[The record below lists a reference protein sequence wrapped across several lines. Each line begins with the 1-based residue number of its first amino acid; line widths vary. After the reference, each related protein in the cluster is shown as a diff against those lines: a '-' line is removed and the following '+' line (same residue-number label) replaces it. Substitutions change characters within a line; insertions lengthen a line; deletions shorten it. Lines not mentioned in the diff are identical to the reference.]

1 MKKFQFTL
9 QKLMD
14 FRQQELDRQKNT
26 LSALQAD
33 LQRIYAEKEQLI
45 KQVEEFS
52 AELETVCRQG
62 AQAFEISVRKRYIV
76 TLQQEI
82 HAKDTSAARKQ
93 EEINKQLGV
102 VVEATKDVRTLE
114 KLEEKQLEDYKAA
127 ALRSSFP
134 GSRYA
139 RLRPRAS
146 DKFAYPGED
155 PDIDTLLKGGE

>member
-82 HAKDTSAARKQ
+82 HAKDASAARKQ

-114 KLEEKQLEDYKAA
+114 KLEEKQLEDNKENEQFIEEFVSGQSIRAA
-127 ALRSSFP
+127 QTQSV
-134 GSRYA
+134 
-139 RLRPRAS
+139 
-146 DKFAYPGED
+146 
-155 PDIDTLLKGGE
+155 

>member
-33 LQRIYAEKEQLI
+33 LQRIYREKEELI
-45 KQVEEFS
+45 RRVEES
-52 AELETVCRQG
+52 SEELDLVCRQG

-82 HAKDTSAARKQ
+82 HEHDASAAVKQ
-93 EEINKQLGV
+93 QEINKQLGV

-114 KLEEKQLEDYKAA
+114 KLEEKQLEEYKAA
-127 ALRSSFP
+127 AAKENEQFIEEFVSGQSIRKSQNQ
-134 GSRYA
+134 GA
-139 RLRPRAS
+139 
-146 DKFAYPGED
+146 
-155 PDIDTLLKGGE
+155 

>member
-62 AQAFEISVRKRYIV
+62 AQAFEISV

-82 HAKDTSAARKQ
+82 HAKDASAARKQ

-127 ALRSSFP
+127 ANKENEQFIEEFVSGQSI
-134 GSRYA
+134 
-139 RLRPRAS
+139 RAAQTQS
-146 DKFAYPGED
+146 V
-155 PDIDTLLKGGE
+155 